1 MISKYKPTE
10 VLYGS
15 VGMVDLAMEEGSEET
30 VLIRCAIQNLCRH
43 VYELEKRMEPPK
55 QWR

>member
-55 QWR
+55 RWR